1 MVSGCENDTVGSVA
15 VAENSAILA
24 GDGAVQELQFRDA
37 ISLYTE
43 AIDSGTLESDAL
55 LGAYMKRGNA
65 YLQDAEW
72 NTQADSDLLAA
83 LSDASRG
90 RELAPDLS
98 DAIDLEATV
107 YQLLGAYPE
116 ALALFQRSY
125 EVDNS
130 DPFWSLINI
139 GETYRM
145 MGDYETALRYY
156 NHLLERPDIEPGM
169 AIYYHRGLTFF
180 VSGRYSEAIDSL
192 NNGVRYQRDYT
203 FAYIY
208 RACAY
213 ARIGDYR
220 QAIRDYDFALVRWRR
235 EEPQYGHT
243 TYWKTVLDRL
253 VVELSASRALSNG
266 AMPVVAPTSFCEEF
280 NSYARKRERSALL
293 PPASGTPTI
302 LDFDKV
308 IGKQRGSAPG

>member
-1 MVSGCENDTVGSVA
+1 MRTFHLSQLFALCLMVSGCENDTVGSVA

-145 MGDYETALRYY
+145 MATTKQ
-156 NHLLERPDIEPGM
+156 P
-169 AIYYHRGLTFF
+169 
-180 VSGRYSEAIDSL
+180 
-192 NNGVRYQRDYT
+192 
-203 FAYIY
+203 
-208 RACAY
+208 CA
-213 ARIGDYR
+213 
-220 QAIRDYDFALVRWRR
+220 
-235 EEPQYGHT
+235 
-243 TYWKTVLDRL
+243 
-253 VVELSASRALSNG
+253 
-266 AMPVVAPTSFCEEF
+266 
-280 NSYARKRERSALL
+280 
-293 PPASGTPTI
+293 
-302 LDFDKV
+302 
-308 IGKQRGSAPG
+308 